1 MSHDSGPATVDTAP
15 LDMAQSGRGMLTVAE
30 MLGLAILQDA
40 VLLAGRGGLSRPVER
55 LNVMTVPEILPWARP
70 HQFMLS
76 TDYPLPRTASELAD
90 LVRGFASK
98 DLSALG
104 IKFGPHIAEL
114 PAEMLRVAN
123 KVALPVISIPQSVA
137 FDDILGIVFTEIVN
151 RQMVAL
157 SRAQEIHDS
166 FLQIVLAGGQ
176 LSEIASMLSELLGGA
191 VVVVADETGQ
201 VLTSTADDEGRRLL
215 KQLGLLDG
223 TNRVLIAE
231 LPSGPH
237 RHPTLGTDY
246 IVAPVRAGALRHG
259 DIVAISRGVPL
270 DQAAVVATEQAAIVA
285 ALDRIRRVAI
295 SAVARQFEASIL
307 HDIVTRRDT
316 TANDALARA
325 ASLDWDFERS
335 LVVVV
340 SQIEWPSMPAGT
352 RHLAQQRD
360 VARWATEVRRVDPHA
375 ATAAFADELVA
386 VIGGGTGAAVAPQ
399 MIWRGLHEATGSEF
413 SFGVS
418 RVFDSQGGI
427 PQAYEQARSAL
438 RIGLRV
444 EGSGYVTFFDDLG
457 LFRLLSLVEDR
468 AQLRAFVDDT
478 LGGLLRL
485 DEPERTDLLQTLEV
499 LLDAHLNV
507 AVAARLLHFHY
518 NTLRYRISKLE
529 GLVGPFTHDSRLALQ
544 ISVALQALLMPE
556 CTDR

>member
-1 MSHDSGPATVDTAP
+1 MSHDSGPATVNRAP
-15 LDMAQSGRGMLTVAE
+15 LDATQGAGAMLTVAE
-30 MLGLAILQDA
+30 MLGLEILHEA
-40 VLLAGRGGLSRPVER
+40 VVLAGRDGLTRPVER
-55 LNVMTVPEILPWARP
+55 LNVMTVPEIMPWARP

-76 TDYPLPRTASELAD
+76 TDYPLPQAASELAE
-90 LVRGFASK
+90 LARGFASK
-98 DLSALG
+98 GLSAFG

-114 PAEMLRVAN
+114 PEEMLRVADEL
-123 KVALPVISIPQSVA
+123 AFPVISIPHSVA

-166 FLQIVLAGGQ
+166 FLQIVLGGGQ
-176 LSEIASMLSELLGGA
+176 LTEIASMLSELLGGA
-191 VVVVADETGQ
+191 VVVVSDEAGQ
-201 VLTSTADDEGRRLL
+201 VLTSSEDDDGHRLL
-215 KQLGLLDG
+215 KQLGLLDATG
-223 TNRVLIAE
+223 RVLIAE
-231 LPSGPH
+231 LAPGPH

-246 IVAPVRAGALRHG
+246 IVAPVRAGSLRQG
-259 DIVAISRGVPL
+259 DIVAISRGAPL
-270 DQAAVVATEQAAIVA
+270 DPASVVATEQAAIVA

-307 HDIVTRRDT
+307 HDIVTRHDP

-325 ASLDWDFERS
+325 ASLDWDLDRS
-335 LVVVV
+335 LVVIV
-340 SQIEWPSMPAGT
+340 SQTEWPGTPAGT
-352 RHLAQQRD
+352 HDLAQQQD
-360 VARWATEVRRVDPHA
+360 VARWATEVRRVDRHA

-386 VIGGGTGAAVAPQ
+386 VIGAPPGPSVAPQ
-399 MIWRGLHEATGSEF
+399 MIWSGLHEATGSEY

-418 RVFDSQGGI
+418 RVFASQSGI
-427 PQAYEQARSAL
+427 PQAYEEARSAL

-444 EGSGYVTFFDDLG
+444 EGAGKVTFFDDLG

-499 LLDAHLNV
+499 LLDTHLNV
-507 AVAARLLHFHY
+507 AAAARLLHFHY

-556 CTDR
+556 CSDR